1 MMRASLTRLTPAG
14 FITAVVGGILLS
26 FAPAYGQVD
35 SYVELLRSDIRTEK
49 QAILTQVM
57 QFSDEQ
63 ASVFWPIYREYDLE
77 LSKYADR
84 RLALIKDY
92 AANFETMTDEKA
104 READRSFKLEEERV
118 KIRREYFEKVR
129 KALDPIIA
137 AKFVQVERTIG
148 LLIDLQIS
156 AELPL
161 MERGSGGS

>member
-1 MMRASLTRLTPAG
+1 MRASLTRLTPAG

-84 RLALIKDY
+84 GRSVVQ
-92 AANFETMTDEKA
+92 A
-104 READRSFKLEEERV
+104 RRGESQ
-118 KIRREYFEKVR
+118 
-129 KALDPIIA
+129 DP
-137 AKFVQVERTIG
+137 
-148 LLIDLQIS
+148 
-156 AELPL
+156 
-161 MERGSGGS
+161 

>member
-92 AANFETMTDEKA
+92 AANFEGNWPIG
-104 READRSFKLEEERV
+104 RSSSK
-118 KIRREYFEKVR
+118 RRESR
-129 KALDPIIA
+129 S
-137 AKFVQVERTIG
+137 VESTSRRCGKRSIRS
-148 LLIDLQIS
+148 LRRS
-156 AELPL
+156 SFRSSVP
-161 MERGSGGS
+161 SGC

>member
-1 MMRASLTRLTPAG
+1 MRASLTRLTPAG

-26 FAPAYGQVD
+26 GAPAYGQVD
-35 SYVELLRSDIRTEK
+35 SYVELLRSDIRTKK
-49 QAILTQVM
+49 QEILTEVM

-63 ASVFWPIYREYDLE
+63 ASTFWPIYREYDLE

-92 AANFETMTDEKA
+92 AANFETMTDDKA
-104 READRSFKLEEERV
+104 RELADRSFKLEEERV
-118 KIRREYFEKVR
+118 KVRREYFEKVR

-137 AKFVQVERTIG
+137 AKFVQVERTVG

-161 MERGSGGS
+161 MDRGGGEK

>member
-1 MMRASLTRLTPAG
+1 MRASLTRLTPAG